1 MRVREMEGHAH
12 GARWEEH
19 ACHACP
25 EGHVYP
31 ARLEGRACHARRSG
45 IDNPMLRSGPDKQVP
60 PKRGPDEQSLESVGK
75 TQRETRPGDIA
86 NSLIK
91 KWTSDIQKLLVSQES
106 PKYPNI
112 LISKPYPADLS

>member
-75 TQRETRPGDIA
+75 TQRETRPGAIA

-91 KWTSDIQKLLVSQES
+91 K
-106 PKYPNI
+106 
-112 LISKPYPADLS
+112 

>member
-60 PKRGPDEQSLESVGK
+60 PKRGPDKQSLESVGK
-75 TQRETRPGDIA
+75 THRETRPGDIA